1 MPEIWLN
8 YGKTD
13 IVLDIRAENLDQKL
27 DSQGKSLGEPEIG
40 EKLTSLDLS
49 KQMELVV
56 LNNSKSVQKTISA
69 IFDKCEQK
77 SLTKPKILAE
87 GSILSNLKSVFPE
100 GITLSEFNDDNLS
113 NSSLVF
119 VGEMELDGL
128 FGFETIATRL
138 IKKFGNDQMLTAY
151 QQRKGD
157 LPAPGEII
165 DNMQQAK
172 KFVDS
177 FEIMG
182 IEIIANQNGIVDL
195 SIGHPSSTMTISKQF
210 GEFSTKQVEK
220 HRTMM
225 ISTGK
230 DASNDTLRRSL
241 SSLWNC
247 SGALKDDGLAVL
259 LAECKNGIGSEA
271 IQQFIEGRMSLERL
285 KRPAKYVD
293 GMEDLLFLTEIQK
306 KFQVGLVSILPE
318 FYTKKLNIVSFA
330 GIKRALDYILKNQG
344 IKQKVAV
351 VSDGA
356 RILIREH

>member
-13 IVLDIRAENLDQKL
+13 IVLDIRAENLDQQL
-27 DSQGKSLGEPEIG
+27 DSQGKTLTDSELGEKID
-40 EKLTSLDLS
+40 TLDIS
-49 KQMELVV
+49 KKMELVI

-69 IFDKCEQK
+69 IFEKCEQK
-77 SLTKPKILAE
+77 SIAKPGILADRTILTNIKSFLPE
-87 GSILSNLKSVFPE
+87 GSMI
-100 GITLSEFNDDNLS
+100 SEFNDENLS

-138 IKKFGNDQMLTAY
+138 IKKFGNEQMLSAY
-151 QQRKGD
+151 QKRKGD
-157 LPAPGEII
+157 LPAPGEEL
-165 DNMQQAK
+165 DNIQIVK
-172 KFVDS
+172 KFADS
-177 FEIMG
+177 FEILG
-182 IEIIANQNGIVDL
+182 IEITANQNGISDL
-195 SIGHPSSTMTISKQF
+195 SIGHPSSTMNLSKKF
-210 GEFSTKQVEK
+210 GESATKQVEK

-230 DASNDTLRRSL
+230 NASNDTLSKSL

-247 SGALKDDGLAVL
+247 SGAIKDNGLAVL

-271 IQQFIEGRMSLERL
+271 IQHFIEGRMSLERL
-285 KRPAKYVD
+285 KKPTKYVD

-306 KFQVGLVSILPE
+306 RFQVGLVSILPE
-318 FYTKKLNIVSFA
+318 FYTKKMNIVSFA
-330 GIKRALDYILKNQG
+330 GIKRAMDYILKIQG

-356 RILIREH
+356 RILLR

>member
-27 DSQGKSLGEPEIG
+27 DSQGKSLTDSELG
-40 EKLTSLDLS
+40 EKLDSLDLT
-49 KQMELVV
+49 KQMELVI
-56 LNNSKSVQKTISA
+56 LNNSKSVQKTIST
-69 IFDKCEQK
+69 IFEKCEQK
-77 SLTKPKILAE
+77 SVPKPQILADKTILTHVKSFLPE
-87 GSILSNLKSVFPE
+87 GSTI
-100 GITLSEFNDDNLS
+100 SEFSDDNLS

-138 IKKFGNDQMLTAY
+138 IKKFGNEQMLTAY

-157 LPAPGEII
+157 LPAPGETI
-165 DNMQQAK
+165 DNIQTAK
-172 KFVDS
+172 KFTDS
-177 FEIMG
+177 FEISG
-182 IEIIANQNGIVDL
+182 IELRANQNGIVDV
-195 SIGHPSSTMTISKQF
+195 SIGHPSSTMILSKQF
-210 GEFSTKQVEK
+210 GESATKQVEK

-230 DASNDTLRRSL
+230 DASNDTLSNSL

-247 SGALKDDGLAVL
+247 SGAIKDNGLAVL

-271 IQQFIEGRMSLERL
+271 IEHFIEGRLSLDRL
-285 KRPAKYVD
+285 KNPTKYVD

-306 KFQVGLVSILPE
+306 RFQIGLVSILPE
-318 FYTKKLNIVSFA
+318 FYTKKLNLVSFA
-330 GIKRALDYILKNQG
+330 GIKRAMDYILKIQG

-356 RILIREH
+356 RLLLK

>member
-27 DSQGKSLGEPEIG
+27 DSQGKSLTDSELG
-40 EKLTSLDLS
+40 EKLDSLDLA
-49 KQMELVV
+49 KQMELVI
-56 LNNSKSVQKTISA
+56 LNNSKSVQKTIST
-69 IFDKCEQK
+69 IFEKCEQK
-77 SLTKPKILAE
+77 SVPKPQILADKTILTHVKSFLPE
-87 GSILSNLKSVFPE
+87 GSTI
-100 GITLSEFNDDNLS
+100 SEFSDDNLS

-138 IKKFGNDQMLTAY
+138 IKKFGNEQMLTAY

-157 LPAPGEII
+157 LPASGETI
-165 DNMQQAK
+165 DNIQTAK
-172 KFVDS
+172 KFTDS
-177 FEIMG
+177 FEILG
-182 IEIIANQNGIVDL
+182 IEIAANQNGIVDL
-195 SIGHPSSTMTISKQF
+195 SIGHPSSTMTLSKPF
-210 GEFSTKQVEK
+210 GESATKQVEK

-230 DASNDTLRRSL
+230 DASNDTLRKSL

-247 SGALKDDGLAVL
+247 SGAIKDNGLAVL

-271 IQQFIEGRMSLERL
+271 IQQFIEGRLSLERL
-285 KRPAKYVD
+285 KKPAKYVD

-306 KFQVGLVSILPE
+306 RFQVGLVSILPE
-318 FYTKKLNIVSFA
+318 FYTKKLNLVSFE
-330 GIKRALDYILKNQG
+330 GIKRAMDYILKIQG

-356 RILIREH
+356 RILLR

>member
-27 DSQGKSLGEPEIG
+27 DSQGKSLTDSELG
-40 EKLTSLDLS
+40 EKLDSLDLT
-49 KQMELVV
+49 KQMELVI
-56 LNNSKSVQKTISA
+56 LNNSKSVQKTIST
-69 IFDKCEQK
+69 IFEKCEQK
-77 SLTKPKILAE
+77 SIQKPRILAE
-87 GSILSNLKSVFPE
+87 KTILTHVKSFLPE
-100 GITLSEFNDDNLS
+100 GSTISEFSDENLS

-119 VGEMELDGL
+119 IGEMELDGL

-138 IKKFGNDQMLTAY
+138 IKKFGKEQMLTAY

-157 LPAPGEII
+157 LPASGETV
-165 DNMQQAK
+165 DNIQTAK
-172 KFVDS
+172 KFTDS
-177 FEIMG
+177 FEILG
-182 IEIIANQNGIVDL
+182 IEITANQNGIVDL
-195 SIGHPSSTMTISKQF
+195 SIGHPSSTMILSKPF
-210 GEFSTKQVEK
+210 GESATKQVEK

-230 DASNDTLRRSL
+230 DSSNDTLRKSL

-247 SGALKDDGLAVL
+247 SGAIKDNGLAVL

-285 KRPAKYVD
+285 KKPAKYVD

-306 KFQVGLVSILPE
+306 RFQVGLVSILPE
-318 FYTKKLNIVSFA
+318 FYMKKLNLISFV
-330 GIKRALDYILKNQG
+330 GIKRAMDYILKIQG

-356 RILIREH
+356 RILLT

>member
-13 IVLDIRAENLDQKL
+13 IVLDIRAENLDQQL
-27 DSQGKSLGEPEIG
+27 DSQGKSFTDSELN
-40 EKLTSLDLS
+40 EKLDSLDLA
-49 KQMELVV
+49 KQVELVI
-56 LNNSKSVQKTISA
+56 LNNSKSIQKTIST
-69 IFDKCEQK
+69 IFEKCEQK
-77 SLTKPKILAE
+77 SISKPRILADRTILNNVKSFLPE
-87 GSILSNLKSVFPE
+87 GSLI
-100 GITLSEFNDDNLS
+100 SEFNDENLS

-128 FGFETIATRL
+128 FGFETLATRL
-138 IKKFGNDQMLTAY
+138 IKKFGNEQMLTAY

-157 LPAPGEII
+157 LPAPGETIENI
-165 DNMQQAK
+165 QTAK
-172 KFVDS
+172 KFADS
-177 FEIMG
+177 FEILG
-182 IEIIANQNGIVDL
+182 IEIAANQNGIVDL
-195 SIGHPSSTMTISKQF
+195 SIGHPSSTMTISKKF
-210 GEFSTKQVEK
+210 GESATKQVEK

-230 DASNDTLRRSL
+230 NASNDTLRRSL

-247 SGALKDDGLAVL
+247 SGAIKENGLAIL

-285 KRPAKYVD
+285 KKPAKYVD
-293 GMEDLLFLTEIQK
+293 GMEDLLFLTEVQK
-306 KFQVGLVSILPE
+306 RFQVGLVSILPE
-318 FYTKKLNIVSFA
+318 FYVKKLNLISFA
-330 GIKRALDYILKNQG
+330 GIKRAMDYILKVQG

-356 RILIREH
+356 RILLR

>member
-8 YGKTD
+8 YGKTE
-13 IVLDIRAENLDQKL
+13 IVLDIRAENLDQQL
-27 DSQGKSLGEPEIG
+27 DSQGKSLSDSDLAEKIG
-40 EKLTSLDLS
+40 TLDLT
-49 KQMELVV
+49 KQMELVI
-56 LNNSKSVQKTISA
+56 LNNSKSVQKTIST
-69 IFDKCEQK
+69 IFEKCDQK
-77 SLTKPKILAE
+77 SSPKPRILVDKKMLNHFKSFLPE
-87 GSILSNLKSVFPE
+87 GSI
-100 GITLSEFNDDNLS
+100 ISEFSEENLS

-157 LPAPGEII
+157 LPAPGETNE
-165 DNMQQAK
+165 NMQTAK
-172 KFVDS
+172 KFVDA
-177 FEIMG
+177 FEIYG
-182 IEIIANQNGIVDL
+182 IEITANQNGIVDL
-195 SIGHPSSTMTISKQF
+195 SIGHPSSTMEISKPF
-210 GEFSTKQVEK
+210 GEFAKKQVEK

-230 DASNDTLRRSL
+230 DTSNDTLRKSL

-247 SGALKDDGLAVL
+247 SDGIKENGFAVL

-271 IQQFIEGRMSLERL
+271 IQQYIEGRMSLDRL
-285 KRPAKYVD
+285 RKPAKYVD

-306 KFQVGLVSILPE
+306 KFQIGLVSILPE
-318 FYTKKLNIVSFA
+318 FYTKKLNLVSFE
-330 GIKRALDYILKNQG
+330 GIKRAMDYILKVQG

-351 VSDGA
+351 ISDGA
-356 RILIREH
+356 RILLR